1 MSRKKN
7 FPSGLV
13 GLAVLCCAVC
23 ASVSAPAAGRA
34 TAAQAEVFI
43 TDVELARDDGA
54 GRGGQVVRA
63 FRAKD
68 NPLHC
73 LVTLSR
79 PAAGTRVRFVWT
91 AVDAGG
97 ERGKTLAS
105 AESVTRPGEIVCD
118 GQVSLPREWPA
129 GRYRVAV
136 TVNGKFSRVVDFA
149 IE

>member
-1 MSRKKN
+1 VLSAFAATTVTGRGAA
-7 FPSGLV
+7 S
-13 GLAVLCCAVC
+13 AV
-23 ASVSAPAAGRA
+23 R
-34 TAAQAEVFI
+34 AEVFI

-54 GRGGQVVRA
+54 GHGGQVVKG
-63 FRAKD
+63 FRVKD

-79 PAAGTRVRFVWT
+79 QAAGTRVRFVWT

-105 AESVTRPGEIVCD
+105 TESVTRAGEIVCD
-118 GQVSLPREWPA
+118 GQLSLPREWPA
-129 GRYRVAV
+129 GRYSVGA
-136 TVNGKFSRVVDFA
+136 TVNGKSSRTVDFV